1 MWCLVFSRY
10 LEQIYILTYLLP
22 YLLILLKQTSELKNT
37 ACVTCDWCMWYL
49 VFSHCVLSCTRTCL
63 RYFLPPQWVMDK
75 DSVSG
80 LSFEELA
87 SFPLEDFFDHYERGL
102 KKVILFLC
110 SVVLLIASTLL
121 IISVCWECF
130 CDFLQLQ
137 MCRTFTK
144 SLPVV
149 VSLKWIVKWTIHE
162 SSVVTHTCATDKGQL
177 SCAYKVRVETNGW
190 TRPNLWPSLLMWLVI
205 NCIVGVQVIVT
216 CQVQKQM
223 KEVNGENSHLNIM
236 CFHDKWISHLLLAA
250 SDVSIVKCLFI
261 SNWYI
266 YFSWWVVFKL
276 MLKIDHW
283 KQKRLETNCHHC
295 VGWLRDYSSLLM
307 MWVGSVAPHKP
318 YTSASSSSRVAVID

>member
-1 MWCLVFSRY
+1 MGHGQGLCVW
-10 LEQIYILTYLLP
+10 I
-22 YLLILLKQTSELKNT
+22 ELWR
-37 ACVTCDWCMWYL
+37 VGII
-49 VFSHCVLSCTRTCL
+49 STR
-63 RYFLPPQWVMDK
+63 RFLW
-75 DSVSG
+75 
-80 LSFEELA
+80 
-87 SFPLEDFFDHYERGL
+87 PLWTWAEKGHS
-102 KKVILFLC
+102 FLC

-177 SCAYKVRVETNGW
+177 SCAYKVWVETNGW

-223 KEVNGENSHLNIM
+223 KEVNGENSHLKIM

-266 YFSWWVVFKL
+266 FQLVSGFQTDAQNRSLEAEETRNKL
-276 MLKIDHW
+276 
-283 KQKRLETNCHHC
+283 
-295 VGWLRDYSSLLM
+295 SSLRRLIARLLKSIND
-307 MWVGSVAPHKP
+307 VSRQRCTTQAVHQCFIVF
-318 YTSASSSSRVAVID
+318 SSCCYWLVL

>member
-37 ACVTCDWCMWYL
+37 ACVTCDWCIWYL
-49 VFSHCVLSCTRTCL
+49 VFSHLVIMFSHVLGLVWGTSCLHSGSWTRTLCL
-63 RYFLPPQWVMDK
+63 DWALKSWHHFHSKISLTIMNVGWKR
-75 DSVSG
+75 
-80 LSFEELA
+80 SF
-87 SFPLEDFFDHYERGL
+87 F
-102 KKVILFLC
+102 FLC

-223 KEVNGENSHLNIM
+223 KEVNGENSHLKIM
-236 CFHDKWISHLLLAA
+236 CF
-250 SDVSIVKCLFI
+250 
-261 SNWYI
+261 
-266 YFSWWVVFKL
+266 
-276 MLKIDHW
+276 
-283 KQKRLETNCHHC
+283 
-295 VGWLRDYSSLLM
+295 RD
-307 MWVGSVAPHKP
+307 
-318 YTSASSSSRVAVID
+318 